1 MNALNTQDW
10 DRILQALQDGPKTA
24 SEMAALLRV
33 TPARASG
40 LLQEMNRRGLIHA
53 PRCTLGPRG
62 NSVNLWALPA
72 PPLETLCGPTAQ
84 GANSTNSDPQPQE

>member
-72 PPLETLCGPTAQ
+72 PPLETLRGPTAQ